1 MLERQTLP
9 SFFIGPPC
17 TGSSWLHQILSSRA
31 ALPKSTKETRFFD
44 CHFHRGIEWYRA
56 HYPSGTEEMKAGE
69 VAPTYFASVQARSRI
84 GVLNPHAKV
93 VCTFRNPV
101 DRVLSLYRLKR
112 AYGMFSWSLEEAMLR
127 DPELS
132 ESGKDATHLTAWQS
146 ALGPDRVLATFYE
159 DLKHTPQAYLDVLT
173 DFIGV
178 RRFELTFSDL
188 RFTHTAEQMTLPR
201 NYHRTRIGTE
211 IAHWLKARHL
221 NMVVA
226 KAKESCML
234 KLFLGGGASFSASSS
249 ESD

>member
-1 MLERQTLP
+1 M
-9 SFFIGPPC
+9 
-17 TGSSWLHQILSSRA
+17 TG
-31 ALPKSTKETRFFD
+31 
-44 CHFHRGIEWYRA
+44 
-56 HYPSGTEEMKAGE
+56 EEMKAGE
-69 VAPTYFASVQARSRI
+69 VAPTYFASAQARSRI
-84 GVLNPHAKV
+84 WVLNPHAKV

-132 ESGKDATHLTAWQS
+132 ESGKYATHLTAWQS

-159 DLKHTPQAYLDVLT
+159 DLRHNPQAYLDVLT

-178 RRFELTFSDL
+178 RRFELASSDL
-188 RFTHTAEQMTLPR
+188 RFTHTAEQMTLPK
-201 NYHRTRIGTE
+201 NYHRTRVGTE

-226 KAKESCML
+226 KVKHSCML
-234 KLFLGGGASFSASSS
+234 KLFLGGGANFPQVPAKVIEMLYEQFRPEVERLETLLNRDLSTWKFPVRGYLPEFEETRQPVLSAQV
-249 ESD
+249 